1 MLETSASETLYGGQF
16 TLWTKLSCKS
26 LHQRGTTVSLEHHL
40 LKSSIW
46 ILKLFST
53 GSSYAGY
60 KEGVCFRNHIMFSS
74 SIQRYKQ
81 HPVSDQ
87 VLKLRKLFSKVL
99 KIKLRW
105 PHIFSLV
112 ILVSSAF
119 FLCSFNGRKKFW
131 TIWFMGLFP
140 PRTSPWYRNYLG
152 KEDDIDRHFTFV
164 GAT

>member
-1 MLETSASETLYGGQF
+1 
-16 TLWTKLSCKS
+16 
-26 LHQRGTTVSLEHHL
+26 
-40 LKSSIW
+40 
-46 ILKLFST
+46 
-53 GSSYAGY
+53 
-60 KEGVCFRNHIMFSS
+60 MFSS

-119 FLCSFNGRKKFW
+119 FQVLLMAEKNSEQYGLWGSFLLEPRPDME
-131 TIWFMGLFP
+131 TI
-140 PRTSPWYRNYLG
+140 
-152 KEDDIDRHFTFV
+152 
-164 GAT
+164 

>member
-1 MLETSASETLYGGQF
+1 
-16 TLWTKLSCKS
+16 
-26 LHQRGTTVSLEHHL
+26 
-40 LKSSIW
+40 
-46 ILKLFST
+46 
-53 GSSYAGY
+53 
-60 KEGVCFRNHIMFSS
+60 MFSS

-119 FLCSFNGRKKFW
+119 FYVLLMAEKNSEQYGLWGSFLLEPRPDIETIQGKKMTQTDTLPLLVQRRPLHYHYPSLEFSPCSSTRREFFLKRLVPLSLL
-131 TIWFMGLFP
+131 IHC
-140 PRTSPWYRNYLG
+140 YRQHREVDAS
-152 KEDDIDRHFTFV
+152 KDRQNIP
-164 GAT
+164 A

>member
-40 LKSSIW
+40 LQTNLAEVLVVFGF
-46 ILKLFST
+46 LKLFST

-119 FLCSFNGRKKFW
+119 FYVLLMAEKNSEQYGLWGSFLLEPRPDIE
-131 TIWFMGLFP
+131 TI
-140 PRTSPWYRNYLG
+140 
-152 KEDDIDRHFTFV
+152 
-164 GAT
+164 